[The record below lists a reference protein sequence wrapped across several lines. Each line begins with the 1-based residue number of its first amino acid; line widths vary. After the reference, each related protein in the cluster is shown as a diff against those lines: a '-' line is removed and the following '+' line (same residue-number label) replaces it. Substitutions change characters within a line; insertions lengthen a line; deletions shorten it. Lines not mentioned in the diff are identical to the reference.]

1 MMLSHGKKLTIWERI
16 RGIARFIRLPNLVIV
31 VLIEILLRYGILK
44 PILFSGQTEYM
55 TSLPDFIIFIITTL
69 LLAIGGYVINDYFDQ
84 KIDRVNRPDQIVV
97 SRMVAPRMAMK
108 IHILVNTIAVILGF
122 YLAYRIQS
130 IWFGLL
136 FPCGALFFWFYSA
149 RWKQMLVWKNL
160 IVAFIS
166 ASLIMLVLL
175 FEFFHLRLFPDYFS
189 SVIITLSGIF
199 WIFLAYA
206 VFAFLVSLFREIV
219 KDIEDL
225 KGDEQFG
232 TRSLPSVFGIGWS
245 KMVVTTLIVITMGLL
260 AYVQVVIYQLGLE
273 MLFWYCVL
281 TVQLPSLL
289 MIIIVLRAKKKEDF
303 RFASGLAKLIMFT
316 GILSL
321 LVVYLTY

>member
-1 MMLSHGKKLTIWERI
+1 MTLLHGNKLTIWERI
-16 RGIARFIRLPNLVIV
+16 KGVARFIRLPNLIII
-31 VLIEILLRYGILK
+31 VLIEFLLRYGVLK
-44 PILFSGQTEYM
+44 PILFNGQTESM
-55 TSLPDFIIFIITTL
+55 TGLPDFVIFVIVTL
-69 LLAIGGYVINDYFDQ
+69 LLAVGGYVINDYFDQ
-84 KIDRVNRPDQIVV
+84 KIDRVNRPDQLVV
-97 SRMVAPRMAMK
+97 SRIVAPRTAMK

-149 RWKQMLVWKNL
+149 RWKQLLIWKNL

-175 FEFFHLRLFPDYFS
+175 FEFFHLRLYPDYFS
-189 SVIITLSGIF
+189 SVIGMLNGIF
-199 WIFLAYA
+199 WIFFAYA

-232 TRSLPSVFGIGWS
+232 TRSLPSVIGIGWS
-245 KMVVTTLIVITMGLL
+245 KMVVVGLVLITMGLL
-260 AYVQVVIYQLGLE
+260 AYIQFVIYLFGLE
-273 MLFWYCVL
+273 KLFWYFII
-281 TVQLPSLL
+281 TVQLPSLC
-289 MIIIVLRAKKKEDF
+289 MIISVLKAKKREDF

-321 LVVYLTY
+321 LVLYLTC